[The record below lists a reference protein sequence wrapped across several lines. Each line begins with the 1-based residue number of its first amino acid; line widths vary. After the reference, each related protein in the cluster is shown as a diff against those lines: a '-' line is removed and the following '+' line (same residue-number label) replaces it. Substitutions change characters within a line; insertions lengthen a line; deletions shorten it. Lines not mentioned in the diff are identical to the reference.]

1 MNQTISS
8 VVEFFKRQNLQ
19 PSFKKLLEK
28 HGNEVITEMQIAR
41 TPLQSWT
48 ELLLNIFSL
57 YEFNRI
63 KNNNN
68 YDNYFHLNLN
78 ITTNKRT
85 KLILEKN
92 EVLNLQAGHKME
104 TTTEFMTI
112 TDIPKNLTLA
122 EVIERTRLK
131 QGNKFFNYKASSN
144 NCQIFIRDVLI
155 ANGID
160 RKEYNDFIIQN
171 TQSIFENNIFLRKTA
186 NTVTDIGSVAN
197 NIIYGNGLANFDER
211 LTNIDLEALAKQLH
225 IPLHGVYMKNNI
237 PKRLANGCYIINL
250 NSVGESGSHWTCFI
264 KDNKEVFYFD
274 SYGGYPVQN
283 LMDMAEKQKLQV
295 YYNMTQLQHIE
306 SILCGY
312 FCLAFLY
319 YMLHNEGNMF
329 DKCIRFEKLFKKN
342 TKMND
347 KLLIKYM
354 KELL

>member
-225 IPLHGVYMKNNI
+225 IPLHVVFMKDNI
-237 PKRLANGCYIINL
+237 PKHLKEGC
-250 NSVGESGSHWTCFI
+250 
-264 KDNKEVFYFD
+264 
-274 SYGGYPVQN
+274 
-283 LMDMAEKQKLQV
+283 
-295 YYNMTQLQHIE
+295 
-306 SILCGY
+306 
-312 FCLAFLY
+312 
-319 YMLHNEGNMF
+319 
-329 DKCIRFEKLFKKN
+329 
-342 TKMND
+342 
-347 KLLIKYM
+347 
-354 KELL
+354 